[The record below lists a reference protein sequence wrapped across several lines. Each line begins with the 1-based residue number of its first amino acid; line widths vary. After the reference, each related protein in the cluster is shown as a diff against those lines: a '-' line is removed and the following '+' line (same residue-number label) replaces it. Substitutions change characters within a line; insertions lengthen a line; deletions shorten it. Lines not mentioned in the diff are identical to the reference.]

1 MHTRRQGPGTAR
13 SALVLVPAKLN
24 YFYDLH
30 GRRLADALQALGF
43 DVDVC
48 TLARRPEKTYD
59 WCVLTNIS
67 EIVLSHDQEDAE
79 DVTGDITWEEELAA
93 IDAIRRLHRSC
104 RVVTACSLD
113 CVGTAWYSAI
123 EQRCAAAR
131 IATVLDFGLHDQSP
145 FLGPDGPE
153 RRPAYWFVP
162 NGLTPSE
169 RRAVGAEPDDHRPL
183 PWAFVGHTTA
193 NRAALVDR
201 LMQQVDPRGFV
212 YMPGIGKITEKGSPH
227 LNQKQFDAVLRRT
240 RYQVWCSHHAHFYME
255 SERFRMSLL
264 AGSVPVKVVPDRK
277 AVPARLLFD
286 YLVLDEEEVA
296 GRLREMDFQ
305 AVRRRFRDDFRA
317 VPGIA
322 AGVAGYLV
330 AAGVLRPGEAE
341 AAAQPDEPE
350 MRRAG

>member
-1 MHTRRQGPGTAR
+1 MHTRRQGPGTPR
-13 SALVLVPAKLN
+13 TALVLVPAKLN

-30 GRRLADALQALGF
+30 GRRLAEGLRALGF
-43 DVDVC
+43 DVDVS
-48 TLARRPEKTYD
+48 TLARRPDKAYD

-67 EIVLSHDQEDAE
+67 EIVLSHDKEDDE

-93 IDAIRRLHRSC
+93 IAAVRRLHRTC

-113 CVGTAWYSAI
+113 CVGTAWYTAI
-123 EQRCAAAR
+123 EQRCTAAG

-162 NGLTPSE
+162 NGLTDSE
-169 RRAVGAEPDDHRPL
+169 RQALDAAADDHRPL
-183 PWAFVGHTTA
+183 PWAFVGHTTSG
-193 NRAALVDR
+193 RAALVDR

-227 LNQKQFDAVLRRT
+227 LNQKQFDTVLRRV
-240 RYQVWCSHHAHFYME
+240 RYQVWCSHHGHFYME

-264 AGSVPVKVVPDRK
+264 AGSVPVKVVADRRV
-277 AVPARLLFD
+277 VPGRLRFD

-296 GRLREMDFQ
+296 GRLRDMDFA
-305 AVRRRFRDDFRA
+305 AVRRRFRDDYRA
-317 VPGIA
+317 LPGIA
-322 AGVAGYLV
+322 AGLAGYLV
-330 AAGVLRPGEAE
+330 AAGVLRPDEAD
-341 AAAQPDEPE
+341 AVDDPGEPE
-350 MRRAG
+350 MRKAG